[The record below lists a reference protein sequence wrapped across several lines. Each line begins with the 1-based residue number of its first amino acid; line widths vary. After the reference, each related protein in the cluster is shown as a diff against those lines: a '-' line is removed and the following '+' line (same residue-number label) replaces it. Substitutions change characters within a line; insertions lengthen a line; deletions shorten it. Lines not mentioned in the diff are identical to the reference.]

1 MEMLALAPFKYEWL
15 YIHLRD
21 RAKSLRHRKDLPFL
35 VPKEAY
41 GIGGAGHSDLHDVI
55 VKVATGVFVFS

>member
-1 MEMLALAPFKYEWL
+1 METLALALFKYEWL

-35 VPKEAY
+35 VPKEVY
-41 GIGGAGHSDLHDVI
+41 GIGGAGPSNRHDVI
-55 VKVATGVFVFS
+55 IKVVTGVFVFS